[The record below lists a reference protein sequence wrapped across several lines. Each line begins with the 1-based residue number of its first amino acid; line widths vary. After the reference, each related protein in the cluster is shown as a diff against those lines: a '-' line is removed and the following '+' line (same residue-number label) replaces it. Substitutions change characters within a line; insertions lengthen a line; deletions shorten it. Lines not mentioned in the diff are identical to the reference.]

1 MCVLAFAWH
10 AHPRWPL
17 VLAGNRDE
25 LHARPAA
32 PLARWS
38 PEDVIAGRDL
48 QSGGTWLGVAEAG
61 HFAVVTN
68 LHGFGPPVP
77 ERASRGALVT
87 RVLAGKATNPL
98 PVALD
103 AYNPFNL
110 IVADPTRARFLTN
123 RPKPGRTLLEPG
135 VYGLS
140 NGQLDEPW
148 PKTVRLKSVL
158 TDWLSDGE
166 HEPERLLDALG
177 ERTLP
182 DVELPAGSRDPSSSP
197 IFTSDPVYGTRCST
211 VVAIDDA
218 GGGQII
224 ERRYTADGVVTGET
238 SIDFSWPR
246 EVG

>member
-32 PLARWS
+32 PLARWN
-38 PEDVIAGRDL
+38 PEELIAGRDL
-48 QSGGTWLGVAEAG
+48 QSGGTWLGVSEAG
-61 HFAVVTN
+61 RFAVVTN

-77 ERASRGALVT
+77 ARASRGALVT
-87 RVLAGKATNPL
+87 RILAGAADPL
-98 PVALD
+98 PVAPD

-110 IVADPTRARFLTN
+110 IEAGPMQAWFLTN
-123 RPKPGRTLLEPG
+123 RPKPGRALLEPG
-135 VYGLS
+135 IYGLS

-166 HEPERLLDALG
+166 HEPARLLDALG

-182 DVELPAGSRDPSSSP
+182 DVELPAGSHDPSLSP
-197 IFTSDPVYGTRCST
+197 IFTLDPIYGTRCST
-211 VVAIDDA
+211 VVAIDDTGA
-218 GGGQII
+218 GRII
-224 ERRYTADGVVTGET
+224 ERRYTADGVATGET
-238 SIDFSWPR
+238 TIDFSWPR